1 MKYQQIEAVYQVV
14 ACGSF
19 SAAARELHITQSA
32 LSHRIRAIEDLI
44 GTAVFVRSSRHVA
57 PTPAGER
64 IAAAGARMLE
74 EMQALHAEFAG
85 HGGGG
90 APAGLLR
97 VAATNVG
104 ITYLYGD
111 MFERF
116 IAEFP
121 RVELQILGAE
131 TPRDALR
138 RVLDR
143 GADAAFAYLP
153 LDEPRAETL
162 ALGSAELVLIA
173 SPRHKAARGR
183 SIGVEELRRHPFVR
197 HLPGTGAR
205 LASDEL
211 FLATGGY
218 PQILTESSDVEY
230 IKRVVGLGLGL
241 SIVHVFTVQRELAAG
256 QLKAMRVERRKLVQD
271 FGLVWRRGFR
281 TPIVDA
287 FSSLCRREFAE
298 HPQHYRLAPSPK
310 R

>member
-44 GTAVFVRSSRHVA
+44 GTAVFVRSSRHVE

-74 EMQALHAEFAG
+74 QMQALHSEFATQ
-85 HGGGG
+85 GG
-90 APAGLLR
+90 AMPAGLLR

-116 IAEFP
+116 IEEFP

-153 LDEPRAETL
+153 LDEPRVETL

-183 SIGVEELRRHPFVR
+183 SIGVDELRQHPFVR

-205 LASDEL
+205 VASDEL
-211 FLATGGY
+211 FLATGDY

-241 SIVHVFTVQRELAAG
+241 SIVHLFTVQRELAAG
-256 QLKAMRVERRKLVQD
+256 QLKAMRVGRRKLVQD

-281 TPIVDA
+281 TSVVDA
-287 FSSLCRREFAE
+287 FSALCGREFAE
-298 HPQHYRLAPSPK
+298 HPQHYRLAPTP
-310 R
+310 RP